1 MKEISVFA
9 MSAADLLVIDI
20 SWAHI
25 ATDFMLPWVKLDG
38 YSVTVLSNVARK
50 SDY

>member
-9 MSAADLLVIDI
+9 KSAADLLVIDI

-25 ATDFMLPWVKLDG
+25 ATDNG
-38 YSVTVLSNVARK
+38 II
-50 SDY
+50 